1 MPYAIPESKRHRI
14 STKIGLGTPLKD
26 IAEAEN
32 VTVRLV
38 QQIKLN
44 IQRYGTPKRPKG
56 PLQGRPTKITKEM
69 QEVQNFIPLLVSRKS
84 LTIGPP

>member
-1 MPYAIPESKRHRI
+1 MA
-14 STKIGLGTPLKD
+14 LVLPLKD

-69 QEVQNFIPLLVSRKS
+69 QEVQNFIPLLLSPKS